1 MINKPNNLSSNNLID
16 LSLLKAQKKH
26 FPVLI
31 NEIISNLNLQN
42 TKPITILDCT
52 FGAGGYSEQILKYN
66 KINNNQNIS
75 VVAIDRDESVVKT
88 AENLKILHPNNFKF
102 ALKTFGDFP
111 SVLASFNLQKVDA
124 IIMDIGISTMQ
135 LSQGRGFSFKYNDS
149 LSMQMGLNNI
159 SAKDFVNKATQT
171 QIADVLHYYGEEHK
185 SKSIANAIVKA
196 RALKEIQT
204 TKELAD
210 IITLEITGSLGKN
223 YKINPAT
230 KSFQAIRIYVN
241 NELAELKNALSSS
254 LNFLNVGGALMVVS
268 FHSLEDRI
276 VKDFFNE
283 NGDVLKPEKENKNIK
298 FTNYKEN
305 KDKIDNKALSILTK
319 KPITPSMAEGKINPP
334 SLSAKLRIAIKN

>member
-1 MINKPNNLSSNNLID
+1 LINHLNNLENNLID
-16 LSLLKAQKKH
+16 LKQLKNQKTH

-31 NEIISNLNLQN
+31 NEIILNLNLLN

-66 KINNNQNIS
+66 KINNNENIS
-75 VVAIDRDESVVKT
+75 VIAIDRDESVLKL
-88 AENLKILHPNNFKF
+88 AESLKILHPNNFKF

-111 SVLASFNLQKVDA
+111 EVLKQFNLQKVDA

-135 LSQGRGFSFKYNDS
+135 LKQGRGFSFKYADD

-159 SAKDFVNKATQT
+159 SAKDFVNKATDN
-171 QIADVLHYYGEEHK
+171 QIADVLYYYGEEHK
-185 SKSIANAIVKA
+185 AKSVAKAIIKA
-196 RALKEIQT
+196 RNLKEIQT

-210 IITLEITGSLGKN
+210 IITLELTGSLGKN

-241 NELAELKNALSSS
+241 NELGELKNALSSS
-254 LNFLNVGGALMVVS
+254 LNFLNIGGKLMVVS

-283 NGDVLKPEKENKNIK
+283 HGDILKTQKENKNIK

-305 KDKIDNKALSILTK
+305 KDNIENKALSILTK

-334 SLSAKLRIAIKN
+334 SLSAKLRVAIKN